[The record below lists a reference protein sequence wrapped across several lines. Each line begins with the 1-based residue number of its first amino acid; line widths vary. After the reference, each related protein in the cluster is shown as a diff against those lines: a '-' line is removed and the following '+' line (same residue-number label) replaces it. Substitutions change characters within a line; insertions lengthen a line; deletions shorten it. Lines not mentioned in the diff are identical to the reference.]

1 MFMCLQTLTFMDN
14 SCCSYFLFP
23 YFRSF
28 VADLLGI
35 AKQKSCQENSKQYG
49 DFFLLFYYT
58 VLAIG
63 NFTFK
68 IIEIL
73 YPTSQIQ
80 KTVNI
85 LKRSQLVNAE
95 TH

>member
-1 MFMCLQTLTFMDN
+1 
-14 SCCSYFLFP
+14 
-23 YFRSF
+23 
-28 VADLLGI
+28 
-35 AKQKSCQENSKQYG
+35 
-49 DFFLLFYYT
+49 